1 MTDLQIFNFNGADIR
16 TLTIDGEPYFVGKDV
31 AEILGYAIPTK
42 AVTDHVDKED
52 RKTEILNTTELFQNG
67 NNVKESQAPQN
78 RTNVKKSQKF
88 QNGNNVKKSQS
99 SQNATGY
106 QNIDLITE
114 SGVYS
119 LIFASKLPTAKKFKH
134 WVTSEVLPAIRKH
147 GGYLT
152 DKKIEEALYNPD
164 TLIKLATQLKEE
176 REGRL
181 IAEQQVAE
189 LKPKASYL
197 DEILENKEL
206 ITVSVIAK
214 DYGMSAMEFNKLL
227 HNLKVQFKQGKN
239 WLLYSSY
246 QSLGWTSS
254 STNQVTKKDGSTMNV
269 MNTKWTQKGRLG
281 LYELLKRHDI
291 LPMIERVE

>member
-1 MTDLQIFNFNGADIR
+1 MNDLQIFKFNGLDVR
-16 TLTIDGEPYFVGKDV
+16 TVLIDGEPYFVGKDV
-31 AEILGYAIPTK
+31 TEILGYKNASK
-42 AVTDHVDKED
+42 ALADHVDSED
-52 RKTEILNTTELFQNG
+52 KLNNETL
-67 NNVKESQAPQN
+67 
-78 RTNVKKSQKF
+78 
-88 QNGNNVKKSQS
+88 S
-99 SQNATGY
+99 SLGQRGGWLVN
-106 QNIDLITE
+106 E
-114 SGVYS
+114 SGLYS
-119 LIFASKLPTAKKFKH
+119 LILSSKLPTAKKFKH
-134 WVTSEVLPAIRKH
+134 WVTSEVLPAICKH

-152 DKKIEEALYNPD
+152 DEKIEEALYNPD

-197 DEILENKEL
+197 DEILANKEL

-214 DYGMSAMEFNKLL
+214 DYGMSAMQFNKLL
-227 HNLKVQFKQGKN
+227 HNLKVQFKQGKS
-239 WLLYSSY
+239 WLLYSNY

-254 STNQVTKKDGSTMNV
+254 STKQVTKKDGSTMNV

-291 LPMIERVE
+291 LPMIERAA

>member
-1 MTDLQIFNFNGADIR
+1 
-16 TLTIDGEPYFVGKDV
+16 
-31 AEILGYAIPTK
+31 
-42 AVTDHVDKED
+42 
-52 RKTEILNTTELFQNG
+52 
-67 NNVKESQAPQN
+67 
-78 RTNVKKSQKF
+78 
-88 QNGNNVKKSQS
+88 
-99 SQNATGY
+99 
-106 QNIDLITE
+106 
-114 SGVYS
+114 
-119 LIFASKLPTAKKFKH
+119 
-134 WVTSEVLPAIRKH
+134 LPAIRKH

>member
-1 MTDLQIFNFNGADIR
+1 MNDLQIFKFNGLDVR
-16 TLTIDGEPYFVGKDV
+16 TVLIDGEPYFVGKDV
-31 AEILGYAIPTK
+31 TEILGYKNASK
-42 AVTDHVDKED
+42 ALADHVDSED
-52 RKTEILNTTELFQNG
+52 KLNNETL
-67 NNVKESQAPQN
+67 
-78 RTNVKKSQKF
+78 
-88 QNGNNVKKSQS
+88 S
-99 SQNATGY
+99 SLGQRGGWLVN
-106 QNIDLITE
+106 E
-114 SGVYS
+114 SGLYS
-119 LIFASKLPTAKKFKH
+119 LIISSKLPTAKKFKH
-134 WVTSEVLPAIRKH
+134 WVTSEVLPAICKH

-152 DKKIEEALYNPD
+152 DEKIEEALYNPD

-197 DEILENKEL
+197 DEILANKEL

-214 DYGMSAMEFNKLL
+214 DYGMSAMQFNKLL
-227 HNLKVQFKQGKN
+227 HNLKVQFKQGKS
-239 WLLYSSY
+239 WLLYSNY

-254 STNQVTKKDGSTMNV
+254 STKQVTKKDGSTMNV

-291 LPMIERVE
+291 LPMIERAA

>member
-1 MTDLQIFNFNGADIR
+1 MTDLQIFNFNGTDIR
-16 TLTIDGEPYFVGKDV
+16 TLTIDNEPYFVGKDV
-31 AEILGYAIPTK
+31 AKVLGYKNSRDTLMK
-42 AVTDHVDKED
+42 HVDEED
-52 RKTEILNTTELFQNG
+52 
-67 NNVKESQAPQN
+67 
-78 RTNVKKSQKF
+78 KKDGVAIRDSIGR
-88 QNGNNVKKSQS
+88 NQS
-99 SQNATGY
+99 AVAIN
-106 QNIDLITE
+106 E
-114 SGVYS
+114 SGLYS
-119 LIFASKLPTAKKFKH
+119 LILSSKLPTAKKFKH
-134 WVTSEVLPAIRKH
+134 WVTSEVLPAICKH

-152 DKKIEEALYNPD
+152 DEKIEEALYNPD

-197 DEILENKEL
+197 DEILANKEL

-214 DYGMSAMEFNKLL
+214 DYGMSAMQFNKLL
-227 HNLKVQFKQGKN
+227 HNLKVQFKQGKS
-239 WLLYSSY
+239 WLLYSNY

-254 STNQVTKKDGSTMNV
+254 STKQVTKKDGSTMNV

-291 LPMIERVE
+291 LPMIERAA